1 MFHGADHSQVK
12 VFQGLLVQ
20 TMKCFCDLFR
30 YNVKNSPDQQ
40 SFDLNAKATEDK
52 LKVCSTY
59 TGKAE
64 KTNMVAME
72 IGKKV

>member
-1 MFHGADHSQVK
+1 
-12 VFQGLLVQ
+12 
-20 TMKCFCDLFR
+20 MKCFCDLFR

-59 TGKAE
+59 TGKAK

-72 IGKKV
+72 IGMKV